1 MMRTL
6 RLLVLGLTFVSL
18 LLQPA
23 AAAASPN
30 RQSTPLALVLTI
42 DDAIM
47 PSVEAYLKRGLQ
59 VAEQQGAD
67 LVIVQLNTP
76 GGSLGTTQKIIQA
89 IRASQI
95 PVVIYV
101 TPRGGWAASA
111 GAIITFAGHAAAM
124 APETA
129 IGAAS
134 PVGGEGED
142 LGETMETKVKESTAA
157 LVRPLV
163 ARRPAAAQDLAMAM
177 IFEARAVSADEA
189 LASGLIDFLA
199 VDLDDLLT
207 QLDGFTVY
215 VNDQPVVLETTGMR
229 TQSLSMTFIEELLQ
243 ILTDANIVFLL
254 LSIGVQAILIEIS
267 SPGGWVAGF
276 IGAACLALA
285 AYGLGVLDVNWFGI
299 IFLAIAFVLFI
310 LDIKAPTHGGLTAA
324 GIGSFIVG
332 ALVLFNSPAT
342 PSFQRVSVPLV
353 ILVAIV
359 TGAMFAVI
367 LGFALRAQKR
377 HVQTGQESLIGMT
390 GRAVSDLSPAGQV
403 QTAGELWSAEAAPGV
418 GRIRKGDPVE
428 VVKVEGLRLIVKK
441 KSS

>member
-1 MMRTL
+1 MKLL
-6 RLLVLGLTFVSL
+6 RLLLPALTMMAL
-18 LLQPA
+18 LLQPVA
-23 AAAASPN
+23 AADAGQPV
-30 RQSTPLALVLTI
+30 ALVLTI

-76 GGSLGTTQKIIQA
+76 GGSLGTTQEIVQQ

-95 PVVIYV
+95 PVVVYI
-101 TPRGGWAASA
+101 TPRGAWAASA
-111 GAIITFAGHAAAM
+111 GAIITLAGHAAAM

-134 PVGGEGED
+134 PVGSEGED
-142 LGETMETKVKESTAA
+142 LGETMEAKVMESTAA
-157 LVRPLV
+157 LVRSLTT
-163 ARRPAAAQDLAMAM
+163 RRPAEARALAEAM

-189 LASGLIDFLA
+189 LAVGLIDFIA
-199 VDLDDLLT
+199 ADLDDLLA

-215 VNDQPVVLETTGMR
+215 VGDRPVTLETDGIR
-229 TQSLSMTFIEELLQ
+229 TQPLAMSFIEELLRV
-243 ILTDANIVFLL
+243 LTNPNIVFLL

-276 IGAACLALA
+276 IGAVCLALA
-285 AYGLGVLDVNWFGI
+285 AYGLGVLDVNWFGL
-299 IFLAIAFVLFI
+299 IFLVIAFVLFI

-353 ILVAIV
+353 ILVAMV
-359 TGAMFAVI
+359 VGATFAVI
-367 LGFALRAQKR
+367 VGFALRAQKTR
-377 HVQTGQESLIGMT
+377 LRTGRESLIGVT
-390 GRAVSDLSPAGQV
+390 GVAVSDLNPRGQV
-403 QTAGELWSAEAAPGV
+403 QAAGELWSAEPAEGR
-418 GRIRKGDPVE
+418 GRIRKGDRVQVVE
-428 VVKVEGLRLIVKK
+428 VEGLRLKVKK
-441 KSS
+441 L

>member
-1 MMRTL
+1 MKAL
-6 RLLVLGLTFVSL
+6 RLILLGLTFVSFV
-18 LLQPA
+18 LQPA
-23 AAAASPN
+23 AAAASSN
-30 RQSTPLALVLTI
+30 MQGASLALVLTI

-67 LVIVQLNTP
+67 LVIIQLNTP
-76 GGSLGTTQKIIQA
+76 GGSLGTTQKIIQE
-89 IRASQI
+89 IRASPI

-101 TPRGGWAASA
+101 TPRGAWAASA
-111 GAIITFAGHAAAM
+111 GAIITLAGHAAAM

-199 VDLDDLLT
+199 VNLDDLLT
-207 QLDGFTVY
+207 QLNGFTVY

-229 TQSLSMTFIEELLQ
+229 AQSLSMTFIEELLQ
-243 ILTDANIVFLL
+243 ILTNANIVFLL

-267 SPGGWVAGF
+267 SPGGWMAGF
-276 IGAACLALA
+276 IGAVCLALA
-285 AYGLGVLDVNWFGI
+285 AYGLGMLDVNWFGI
-299 IFLAIAFVLFI
+299 IFLVIAFVLFI

-353 ILVAIV
+353 ILVGIV
-359 TGAMFAVI
+359 IGATFAVI
-367 LGFALRAQKR
+367 VGFALKAQKSR
-377 HVQTGQESLIGMT
+377 IRTGQESLVGVT
-390 GRAVSDLSPAGQV
+390 GRAVSDLTPAGQV
-403 QTAGELWSAEAAPGV
+403 QAAGELWSAEAVAGSAK
-418 GRIRKGDPVE
+418 IRKGDRVE
-428 VVKVEGLRLIVKK
+428 VVQVEGLRLKVKK
-441 KSS
+441 V